1 MTKKYNDF
9 LRIILFFVF
18 LSFLPQIVNAQCAGN
33 DASLTVCD
41 IPDPANQSIDLFS
54 LLGSATPGGVWNDDN
69 SSGGLSTAT
78 GVLNAH
84 TIRQSGI
91 YRYTYTLSG
100 VNGCV
105 DNSATVTVTIGGYA
119 GKPSP
124 TATVCSEDT
133 PFNLFQ
139 AFDSA
144 YLGPHSNGQWHND
157 STNQNISGSSVNIK
171 DLAGTYQF
179 TYTMPAIGSCPS
191 PAASTVFITVFQA
204 PKSGDSQ
211 RLTLCA
217 SNGLSAYR
225 NYDLFNLISGQDPG
239 GTWVD
244 NSNTGEL
251 NFKGDHEVDIEKIY
265 NSMGSNE
272 YSFSYR
278 VNSSNPICPNKQSTV
293 VIRLEEKLDFTG
305 AILEVNSDI
314 CESEIPTANYTVTIT
329 RGPANIPNGSYYVRY
344 SVSGPR
350 ATTETVLANFS
361 NGVLTF
367 PIRPDFFQQAG
378 KFTVTILDIYAFNS
392 QRSCINTINNLS
404 DDLII
409 YPIPDLTG
417 AVISP
422 AVTCQ
427 NQDAVIQI
435 SNAVKLADGDY
446 DIVYKLSG
454 ATNVSSQV
462 ARITVSGGKA
472 TFVVPEIFNSRSGT
486 SIVTITAITHVVSQ
500 CVNAANL
507 SGEILINPLPNGSL
521 LRLQIQNVCFGEE
534 VKVNVSGFQTLTDV
548 TLSYKL
554 SGSNISNVE
563 TVVLNPVDG
572 SASFIIP
579 SSLLVNSGSTTISI
593 IKIKNNITTCE
604 SDVTGIS
611 GAFMLNPIPAAPLV
625 NDQEFCKR
633 DQSTVAN
640 LQPQGAQYK
649 WYISATEV
657 TPLPNTYVLK
667 SEDYFVKET
676 SAAGCVSPAAQ
687 ITVTI
692 NDVPAP
698 TLNQDGQNFC
708 GLDNPTI
715 LDLSNNTGSPST
727 VVWYDASN
735 SGNLLSSTTPLVD
748 KATYYGFDFSPTL
761 NCVSQENIA
770 VTVSLIVCDSPEYT
784 FFVPDGFS
792 PNGDGINDTFT
803 IPDIDFLY
811 PNYSLEIFNRYG
823 NGMYKGFKNKPAW
836 DGINYEQSGIG
847 GGIAPNGV
855 YFYILYFNKD
865 NRPPQ
870 QGRLYL
876 NR

>member
-1 MTKKYNDF
+1 MAKKYNDF

-18 LSFLPQIVNAQCAGN
+18 LSFLPQIVNAQCAGD
-33 DASLTVCD
+33 DAAFTVCD
-41 IPDPANQSIDLFS
+41 IPNPSSKTINLFS
-54 LLGSATPGGVWNDDN
+54 LLGGSPVAGGVWKDDN
-69 SSGGLSTAT
+69 SSGGLNVAT
-78 GVLNAH
+78 GILNAQL
-84 TIRQSGI
+84 IRASGV
-91 YRYTYTLSG
+91 YRYTYTVTG
-100 VNGCV
+100 NTGCV
-105 DNSATVTVTIGGYA
+105 DNSATVTVTVGGYS
-119 GKPSP
+119 GVTSP
-124 TATVCSEDT
+124 NFSVCSSVVN
-133 PFNLFQ
+133 FNLFQ
-139 AFDSA
+139 AFNGVE
-144 YLGPHSNGQWHND
+144 LGPQSNGQWHND
-157 STNQNISGSSVNIK
+157 TTNQYIGSSVNVENLEG
-171 DLAGTYQF
+171 DFYF
-179 TYTMPAIGSCPS
+179 TYTMPAIGTCPAMS
-191 PAASTVFITVFQA
+191 STAVISVFRA
-204 PKSGDSQ
+204 PKSGNSIP
-211 RLTLCA
+211 LGLCA
-217 SNGLSAYR
+217 SDGLSAYT
-225 NYDLFNLISGQDPG
+225 NYDLFSLISDYDAG
-239 GTWVD
+239 GMWVEA
-244 NSNTGEL
+244 NGTNEL
-251 NFKGDHEVDIEKIY
+251 TFTGDHNINIEKIY
-265 NSMGSNE
+265 NTYGPGN
-272 YSFSYR
+272 YNFTYK
-278 VNSSNPICPNKQSTV
+278 VPSSDFVCPDDQTTV
-293 VIRLEEKLDFTG
+293 RISLENKLDFTG
-305 AILEVNSDI
+305 AIVEVNSDI
-314 CESEIPTANYTVTIT
+314 CETEIPTASYTVTIT
-329 RGPANIPNGSYYVRY
+329 RGPTAIPNGLYYV
-344 SVSGPR
+344 SFNVLGSS
-350 ATTETVLANFS
+350 TIETVSATFA
-361 NGVLTF
+361 NGVATF
-367 PIRPDFFQQAG
+367 PIKSDYFQRAG
-378 KFTVTILDIYAFNS
+378 SFKVNILNIFLSNS
-392 QRSCINTINNLS
+392 ARLCQNIINNLS
-404 DDLII
+404 DNLII

-427 NQDAVIQI
+427 NQDALIQI

-462 ARITVSGGKA
+462 ARITVSGGNA

-486 SIVTITAITHVVSQ
+486 TTVTITAITHVVSQ

-521 LRLQIQNVCFGEE
+521 LRFEIPIVCFGEA
-534 VKVNVSGFQTLTDV
+534 VRVNVFGLQTLTDV
-548 TLSYKL
+548 TLSYIL
-554 SGSNISNVE
+554 SGKNTSNIE
-563 TVVLNPVDG
+563 TVNLTAENG
-572 SASFIIP
+572 SASFVVP
-579 SSLLVNSGSTTISI
+579 ASLLINSGNTIISI
-593 IKIKNNITTCE
+593 VKIKNNTTTCE
-604 SDVTGIS
+604 NDVTGIF
-611 GAFMLNPIPAAPLV
+611 GTLILNPIPAAPLV
-625 NDQEFCKR
+625 NDQAFCKR

-698 TLNQDGQNFC
+698 SLNQDGQNFC

-727 VVWYDASN
+727 VVWYDAPN
-735 SGNLLSSTTPLVD
+735 NGNLLSATTPLVD

-770 VTVSLIVCDSPEYT
+770 ITVSLIVCDSPEYT

>member
-1 MTKKYNDF
+1 MAKKYNDF

-41 IPDPANQSIDLFS
+41 IPNPSSKTINLFS
-54 LLGSATPGGVWNDDN
+54 LLGGSPVTGGVWTDDN
-69 SSGGLSTAT
+69 SSGGLNLVT
-78 GVLNAH
+78 GILNAQV
-84 TIRQSGI
+84 IRASGI
-91 YRYTYTLSG
+91 YRYTYTVTG
-100 VNGCV
+100 NTGCV
-105 DNSATVTVTIGGYA
+105 DNSATVTVTIGGYS
-119 GKPSP
+119 GVTSP
-124 TATVCSEDT
+124 NVSVCSSVVN
-133 PFNLFQ
+133 FNLFQ
-139 AFDSA
+139 AFNGVDVS
-144 YLGPHSNGQWHND
+144 PQFNGQWHND
-157 STNQNISGSSVNIK
+157 TTNENVFGSSVNVEN
-171 DLAGTYQF
+171 LEGTFYF
-179 TYTMPAIGSCPS
+179 TYTMPAIGTCPAMS
-191 PAASTVFITVFQA
+191 STAIVTVFRAPDSGQA
-204 PKSGDSQ
+204 TSA
-211 RLTLCA
+211 LILCA
-217 SNGLSAYR
+217 SDGLSAYT
-225 NYDLFNLISGQDPG
+225 NFDLYSLISGYDTG
-239 GTWVD
+239 GNWIEGRT
-244 NSNTGEL
+244 NEL
-251 NFKGDHEVDIEKIY
+251 TFKGDHNVNVENIY
-265 NSMGSNE
+265 NTLGEGTYGFNYVVPST
-272 YSFSYR
+272 
-278 VNSSNPICPNKQSTV
+278 NPICADDQTTV
-293 VIRLEEKLDFTG
+293 LIRLENKLDFTG

-314 CESEIPTANYTVTIT
+314 CETEIPTATYNGTIT
-329 RGPANIPNGSYYVRY
+329 KGLANIPNGSYFVEYNISGRLGYVKI
-344 SVSGPR
+344 
-350 ATTETVLANFS
+350 AANFV

-367 PIRPDFFQQAG
+367 PIDSENFKKVGTFRI
-378 KFTVTILDIYAFNS
+378 TILAIYPTNS
-392 QRSCINTINNLS
+392 ARACQNVINNLF

-409 YPIPDLTG
+409 YPNPDLSG

-462 ARITVSGGKA
+462 ARITVSGGNA

-563 TVVLNPVDG
+563 TIVLNPVDG

-579 SSLLVNSGSTTISI
+579 SSLLVSSGSTIISI

-611 GAFMLNPIPAAPLV
+611 GTFILNPIPAAPSV
-625 NDQEFCKR
+625 NNQEFCKR
-633 DQSTVAN
+633 DQATIAN

-676 SAAGCVSPAAQ
+676 SAAGCVSPATQ

-692 NDVPAP
+692 NDIPAP

-727 VVWYDASN
+727 VVWYDAPN
-735 SGNLLSSTTPLVD
+735 NGNLLSASTPLVD
-748 KATYYGFDFSPTL
+748 KATYYGFDFSPTQ

>member
-1 MTKKYNDF
+1 MAKKYNDF
-9 LRIILFFVF
+9 LHVVLFFVF
-18 LSFLPQIVNAQCAGN
+18 LSFLPQTIKAQCAG
-33 DASLTVCD
+33 DDSSFTVCD
-41 IPDPANQSIDLFS
+41 IPNPSSKTINLFS
-54 LLGSATPGGVWNDDN
+54 LLGGSPVTGGIWKDDN
-69 SSGGLSTAT
+69 SSGGLNPVT
-78 GVLNAH
+78 GILNAQI
-84 TIRQSGI
+84 IRASGI
-91 YRYTYTLSG
+91 YRYTYTVTG
-100 VNGCV
+100 NAGCV
-105 DNSATVTVTIGGYA
+105 DNSATVTVTIGGYS
-119 GKPSP
+119 GVTSP
-124 TATVCSEDT
+124 NFSVCSSVVN
-133 PFNLFQ
+133 FNLFQ
-139 AFDSA
+139 AFNGVE
-144 YLGPHSNGQWHND
+144 LGPQSNGQWHND
-157 STNQNISGSSVNIK
+157 TTNQYIGSSVNVENLEG
-171 DLAGTYQF
+171 DFYF
-179 TYTMPAIGSCPS
+179 TYTMPAIGTCPAMS
-191 PAASTVFITVFQA
+191 STAIISVFKA
-204 PKSGDSQ
+204 PKSGNS
-211 RLTLCA
+211 LPLALCA
-217 SNGLSAYR
+217 SDGLSAYT
-225 NYDLFNLISGQDPG
+225 NYDLFSLISDYDSG
-239 GTWVD
+239 GTWVEA
-244 NSNTGEL
+244 NGTNEL
-251 NFKGDHEVDIEKIY
+251 TFTGDHNINVEKIY
-265 NSMGSNE
+265 NTYGPGNYHFTYKVPSSD
-272 YSFSYR
+272 FVCPDDQTTVR
-278 VNSSNPICPNKQSTV
+278 VS
-293 VIRLEEKLDFTG
+293 LENKLDFTG
-305 AILEVNSDI
+305 AIVEVNSDI
-314 CESEIPTANYTVTIT
+314 CETEIPTASYTVTIT
-329 RGPANIPNGSYYVRY
+329 RGPAAIPNGLYYV
-344 SVSGPR
+344 SFNVSGSS
-350 ATTETVLANFS
+350 TIETVSATFT
-361 NGVLTF
+361 NGVATF
-367 PIRPDFFQQAG
+367 PIKSDYFQRAG
-378 KFTVTILDIYAFNS
+378 SFKVNILNIFLSNS
-392 QRSCINTINNLS
+392 ARLCQNIINNLS

-409 YPIPDLTG
+409 YPIPDLEG

-422 AVTCQ
+422 VATCQ
-427 NQDAVIQI
+427 NQDALIQI

-446 DIVYKLSG
+446 DIVYNLSG
-454 ATNVSSQV
+454 ANNIPSQV
-462 ARITVSGGKA
+462 SRITVSGGNA
-472 TFVVPEIFNSRSGT
+472 SFVVPEIFNSRSGIT
-486 SIVTITAITHVVSQ
+486 TVTITAITHVISQ

-507 SGEILINPLPNGSL
+507 KGEITINPLPNGSL
-521 LRLQIQNVCFGEE
+521 LRFEIPIVCFGEA
-534 VKVNVSGFQTLTDV
+534 VRVNVFGLQTLTDV
-548 TLSYKL
+548 TLSYVL
-554 SGSNISNVE
+554 SGRNTSNVE
-563 TVVLNPVDG
+563 TIDLTVENGSSSFVVP
-572 SASFIIP
+572 AA
-579 SSLLVNSGSTTISI
+579 LLVNSGNTTITI
-593 IKIKNNITTCE
+593 VKIKNNTTTCE
-604 SDVTGIS
+604 DNVTGIS
-611 GAFMLNPIPAAPLV
+611 GTLILNPIPTAPLV
-625 NDQEFCKR
+625 NNQAFCKT
-633 DQSTVAN
+633 DQSTIAN

-727 VVWYDASN
+727 VVWYDAPN
-735 SGNLLSSTTPLVD
+735 NGNLLSASTPLVD

>member
-1 MTKKYNDF
+1 MAKKYNDF

-18 LSFLPQIVNAQCAGN
+18 LSFLPQIVNAQCAGD
-33 DASLTVCD
+33 DAAFTVCD
-41 IPDPANQSIDLFS
+41 IPNPSSKTINLFS
-54 LLGSATPGGVWNDDN
+54 LLGGSPVAGGVWEDDN
-69 SSGGLSTAT
+69 SSGGLNVNT
-78 GVLNAH
+78 GILNAQV
-84 TIRQSGI
+84 IRASGI
-91 YRYTYTLSG
+91 YRYTYTVTG
-100 VNGCV
+100 NAGCI
-105 DNSATVTVTIGGYA
+105 DNSATITVTIGGYS
-119 GKPSP
+119 GVTSP
-124 TATVCSEDT
+124 NVSVCSSVVN
-133 PFNLFQ
+133 FNLFQ
-139 AFDSA
+139 AFNGVDVS
-144 YLGPHSNGQWHND
+144 PQFNGQWHND
-157 STNQNISGSSVNIK
+157 TTNENVVGSSVNVE
-171 DLAGTYQF
+171 DLEGTFYF
-179 TYTMPAIGSCPS
+179 TYTMPAIGTCPAMS
-191 PAASTVFITVFQA
+191 STAIVTVFRAPDSGQA
-204 PKSGDSQ
+204 TP
-211 RLTLCA
+211 LILCA
-217 SNGLSAYR
+217 SDGLSGYTDF
-225 NYDLFNLISGQDPG
+225 DLYSLISGHDAG
-239 GTWVD
+239 GYWREG
-244 NSNTGEL
+244 NTGEL
-251 NFKGDHEVDIEKIY
+251 TFKGDHNVNIQRIY
-265 NSMGSNE
+265 NTYGAGTYGFNYVVPST
-272 YSFSYR
+272 
-278 VNSSNPICPNKQSTV
+278 NPICADDQTTLI
-293 VIRLEEKLDFTG
+293 IRLEDKLDFTG
-305 AILEVNSDI
+305 AIVEVNSDI
-314 CESEIPTANYTVTIT
+314 CETEISTATYNVTIT
-329 RGPANIPNGSYYVRY
+329 KGPANIPNGTYFVEFI
-344 SVSGPR
+344 VSGHSGS
-350 ATTETVLANFS
+350 EKVSGNFV

-367 PIRPDFFQQAG
+367 PINSIYFNKVG
-378 KFTVTILDIYAFNS
+378 IFTVNILKIYPANS
-392 QRSCINTINNLS
+392 AQACQNIINNLS

-409 YPIPDLTG
+409 YPIPDLSG
-417 AVISP
+417 AVITP

-427 NQDAVIQI
+427 DQDAVIQI

-462 ARITVSGGKA
+462 TRITVLGGNA

-486 SIVTITAITHVVSQ
+486 TTVTITAITHVVSQ

-534 VKVNVSGFQTLTDV
+534 VTVNVLGLQTLTDV

-563 TVVLNPVDG
+563 TVVLNPVNG
-572 SASFIIP
+572 SSSFVIP
-579 SSLLVNSGSTTISI
+579 SNLLVNSGSTTISI

-611 GAFMLNPIPAAPLV
+611 GAFMLNPTPAAPLV
-625 NDQEFCKR
+625 NNQEFCKK
-633 DQSTVAN
+633 DQSTIAN
-640 LQPQGAQYK
+640 LQPQGVQYK

-692 NDVPAP
+692 NDIPAP

-727 VVWYDASN
+727 VVWYDAPN

-748 KATYYGFDFSPTL
+748 KATYYGFDFSSTL
-761 NCVSQENIA
+761 NCVSQENIS